1 MASSSGDIGIEY
13 LTLRLLTLAYEKG
26 VQIG

>member
-1 MASSSGDIGIEY
+1 MASISGDIGIEY